1 MRITYVFLFVAIL
14 FIIIQLVVFDVTK
27 INGEHP
33 NKGLVMY
40 IYDITCIVIFF
51 SLVGAE
57 IKLERVLRKHFR
69 VQYEHHKWVF
79 RKNLTYISISLCL
92 QLFFNYSLMKY

>member
-1 MRITYVFLFVAIL
+1 MRITYVFLLVAIL
-14 FIIIQLVVFDVTK
+14 LIIIQLIVFDVTK
-27 INGEHP
+27 LNGKHP
-33 NKGLVMY
+33 DKGLVKY
-40 IYDITCIVIFF
+40 IYDIACIILFV

-79 RKNLTYISISLCL
+79 RKNLTYISVSFCL
-92 QLFFNYSLMKY
+92 